1 MLSWL
6 QSDQIA
12 ANLADALFTLT
23 DVSVKAALILLLA
36 LLLSFLLRKKAAR
49 VRHLLWS
56 TALFGVLV
64 LPALS
69 FIVPAWH
76 WRVLPAASAPPIVL
90 PMPGEPG
97 APPDPAVTDV
107 ALMTNRSDAAVGSD
121 SAAASIDA
129 AKKSDDDP
137 ALAAR
142 PESNSPPLLG
152 SGASAWRAWVFGAW
166 LTGVVTVL
174 IWFRMGLARAD
185 RFARNAKP
193 LDDDLWRDLIDQSM
207 RSMELTRR
215 VRLLKSD
222 EIDTPVT
229 WGFSRPLILLPAA
242 AEAWPAQ
249 RRRIVLVHELLH
261 VKRHDWFVQIAARLA
276 SAMYWFNP
284 LAWLAVRRLAIERE
298 LACDDDVISLGARPS
313 EYATH
318 LLDIA
323 RTLSVRTPVPVS
335 ALTMATSK
343 LEGRLAAILSQTRR
357 ERRAMIMVPGIVAL
371 VGLVFGLAAIRPWRD
386 LPAINSRSSLQT
398 IAKRTSL
405 DITAARQLLRQE
417 RWSDAAEI
425 LRSVTRA
432 DPSLG
437 SGWFDLGY
445 ALHAAGR
452 WDDAIA
458 AHLRAAE
465 FPELRGGA
473 WYNVACAQAQKGDKE
488 QALTALEKALA
499 AGFYTKPQAVMN
511 DRDLLSL
518 HSDPR
523 FEGLLKEFV
532 PLKYRLERLDKK
544 GDSVGLLNLLRGHP
558 RKAANIIRSFLDDGM
573 VLRELYGDAERAEI
587 ALLESRALRIA
598 RAAQKAFGRSIL
610 TEYAVARIGW
620 GADERQM
627 FRDAEYIEASLHPTT
642 VRRSSYTSAI
652 RSAQAVESLTRSLG
666 DSIGLARALLSL
678 GNLHM
683 SVIGHSAAR
692 NGVSTEDE
700 LQGALAAY
708 AETRRLAR
716 DLGLSYYEV
725 LATHGMAAA
734 LMELGRLSRALVVIA
749 EGIDLL
755 ARTPDNHFCTEFA
768 MHFENLRIAV
778 DRSGL
783 Q

>member
-1 MLSWL
+1 MPSWL
-6 QSDQIA
+6 ERDQLA
-12 ANLADALFTLT
+12 ANLGDALFTLT
-23 DVSVKAALILLLA
+23 DVSVKATLILLLA
-36 LLLSFLLRKKAAR
+36 LMLSFLLRKRAAR

-76 WRVLPAASAPPIVL
+76 WRALPAASAPPIVL
-90 PMPGEPG
+90 PLPGEPG
-97 APPDPAVTDV
+97 ALPDPAATDV
-107 ALMTNRSDAAVGSD
+107 ALMTNRSDWAITAIDGAID
-121 SAAASIDA
+121 SG
-129 AKKSDDDP
+129 DDP
-137 ALAAR
+137 VPAAR
-142 PESNSPPLLG
+142 PDSSSPPLLG
-152 SGASAWRAWVFGAW
+152 SGAASWRAWVFGVW
-166 LTGVVTVL
+166 VTGVVAVL
-174 IWFRMGLARAD
+174 IWFRLGLARAD

-207 RSMELTRR
+207 RSMKLSRR

-284 LAWLAVRRLAIERE
+284 LAWLAVRRLAVERE
-298 LACDDDVISLGARPS
+298 LACDDDVIALGTRPS

-323 RTLSVRTPVPVS
+323 RMLSVRTPVPVS

-343 LEGRLAAILSQTRR
+343 LEGRLTAILSQTRR
-357 ERRAMIMVPGIVAL
+357 ERRAMILAPSIVVLA
-371 VGLVFGLAAIRPWRD
+371 GLVFGLAAIRPWRD
-386 LPAINSRSSLQT
+386 LPDIKSRSSLQT
-398 IAKRTSL
+398 IAKQTSL
-405 DITAARQLLRQE
+405 DIAAARQLLRQE
-417 RWSDAAEI
+417 RWSEAAEI
-425 LRSVTRA
+425 LQSVTRA
-432 DPSLG
+432 DPNLG
-437 SGWFDLGY
+437 SAWFDLGY

-465 FPELRGGA
+465 SPEFRGGA
-473 WYNVACAQAQKGDKE
+473 WYNVACAHAQKGDKE
-488 QALTALEKALA
+488 QALTALEKSLA
-499 AGFYTKPQAVMN
+499 AGFYAKPQAVMN
-511 DRDLLSL
+511 DRDLLTL
-518 HSDPR
+518 HSEPR
-523 FEGLLKEFV
+523 FERLLNEFV

-544 GDSVGLLNLLRGHP
+544 GDSAGLLELLRGHP

-573 VLRELYGDAERAEI
+573 VLRELYADAERAEI
-587 ALLESRALRIA
+587 ALLESRALRMA

-627 FRDAEYIEASLHPTT
+627 FRDAEYIESSLHPTT

-666 DSIGLARALLSL
+666 DSIGLARALSSL

-683 SVIGHSAAR
+683 SVVSHAAPR
-692 NGVSTEDE
+692 KGVSTEEE
-700 LQGALAAY
+700 LQQAVTAY
-708 AETRRLAR
+708 AEARRLAR

-734 LMELGRLSRALVVIA
+734 LIQLGRASRGLVVIA

-768 MHFENLRIAV
+768 DHFEDLRIAA
-778 DRSGL
+778 DRSVL